1 MFVGDEV
8 VVMLPLRV
16 AIARLANLRSSG
28 IFSATSDIAWDTGIA
43 LISVGPSPLIS
54 RLVAVRFGELATG
67 ADSAHLAF
75 RWEVT
80 GLGARLFPGLDADIN
95 LTAVG
100 EEGTMLRLDGAYRP
114 PLGSLGAGLDR
125 ALLHHVAALTIR
137 AFVSNV
143 AAVIV
148 EPATASMND
157 TAWHAQRGLAPES
170 G

>member
-1 MFVGDEV
+1 MFVSDEI
-8 VVMLPLRV
+8 VMPVPLGV
-16 AIARLANLRSSG
+16 AVARMANLRSSG
-28 IFSATSDIAWDTGIA
+28 FFSAASGLAWDAGIA
-43 LISVGPSPLIS
+43 VVDVGPSPLIS
-54 RLVAVRFGELATG
+54 RLAAVRFGELATKEG
-67 ADSAHLAF
+67 SAHLAF

-100 EEGTMLRLDGAYRP
+100 DEGTVLRLDGAYRP

-137 AFVSNV
+137 AFVSRV
-143 AAVIV
+143 VAVIV
-148 EPATASMND
+148 EPATGSMNS
-157 TAWHAQRGLAPES
+157 TAWHAQRGPAPES